1 MSRTQTH
8 HTQRHPHS
16 PYHPMYWPTWVG
28 IALFRLLSWLPYHSQ
43 LAFGRQCGRLLHSL
57 LSKRRE
63 IVRVNLQLC
72 FPDQSPEERNAVALH
87 CFESMGMG
95 VLEIAMAWWAQDPRE
110 HCECTIKGLEHL
122 RDALRAGRGVL
133 LCGAHLH
140 SAELAGR
147 FMALE
152 QPVAIV
158 YRPQNDIVA
167 DMVANRCRSRYY
179 SDLIQHR
186 DMRGILRA
194 LARNQVVWYAPDIDA
209 GTKRS
214 VFASFFGVPAASL
227 TATSRLAKVSGAA
240 VVPCFYYRRSD
251 GSGYD
256 IEVGQALDQF
266 PSGEMVED
274 ATRINRLIENAVRRV
289 PEQYF
294 WQHRRFK
301 SRPPGEPP
309 LYKR

>member
-1 MSRTQTH
+1 MSRTQTQ
-8 HTQRHPHS
+8 HTRSHARS
-16 PYHPMYWPTWVG
+16 PYHPKYWPTWVG
-28 IALFRLLSWLPYHSQ
+28 IVLFRLLSWLPYRAQ

-57 LSKRRE
+57 LTKRRE
-63 IVRVNLQLC
+63 IVRVNLKLC
-72 FPDQSPEERNAVALH
+72 FPAQAPDERNAVALH

-95 VLEIAMAWWAQDPRE
+95 VLEIAMAWWARDPRE
-110 HCECTIKGLEHL
+110 HCDCTIKGLEHL
-122 RDALRAGRGVL
+122 REALRAGRGVL

-167 DMVANRCRSRYY
+167 DMVANWCRSRYY

-214 VFASFFGVPAASL
+214 VFAPFFGVPAASL

-240 VVPCFYYRRSD
+240 VVPCFYYRRPD

-256 IEVGQALDQF
+256 IEVGQALEQF

-274 ATRINRLIENAVRRV
+274 ATRINRLIEGAVRRV